1 MPKPIKRALLVTLGW
16 IFVVLGVL
24 GIFLPILQGILFLVL
39 GFLLLSR
46 ESDWFQD
53 RLERAKRRWPKFG
66 EKFDEAEEAANNLWR
81 KLTGNGITDNGAG
94 NGTKDGSAGGSDRG
108 GDSRARDGA

>member
-24 GIFLPILQGILFLVL
+24 GIFLPILQGILFLVI

-46 ESDWFQD
+46 ESEWVQEK
-53 RLERAKRRWPKFG
+53 LEDAKRRWPKFG
-66 EKFDEAEEAANNLWR
+66 EKFDAAEAAANRLWR
-81 KLTGNGITDNGAG
+81 RLTGNGLTDNGSKAG
-94 NGTKDGSAGGSDRG
+94 
-108 GDSRARDGA
+108 DGA